1 METTPLQA
9 ISRDNFGK
17 GAARKL
23 RASGRLP
30 ALIYTAGSDPAHVTV
45 DPSELTAIFR
55 RSGNPNTL
63 LAIDVD
69 GASRTCLVKASQ
81 KHPLTRD
88 LIHVDFYEVDPSA
101 DVVVDVEVRPV
112 GKAVGMTKGGKVR
125 LLSRTVRLSCLPVN
139 IPAFVEV
146 DVTELD
152 LNDVLRVDKLTP
164 PEGCTLVYVQAY
176 NVVSIV
182 GRRTGGKGQ
191 GEG

>member
-9 ISRDNFGK
+9 TTRDNFGK
-17 GAARKL
+17 GAARKM
-23 RASGRLP
+23 RSSGRVP
-30 ALIYTAGSDPAHVTV
+30 GLIYTAGSEPAHISV
-45 DPSELTAIFR
+45 DPTELVAIFR

-69 GASRTCLVKASQ
+69 GSTHTCLVKASQ

-88 LIHVDFYEVDPSA
+88 LIHVDFYEVNPSEQ
-101 DVVVDVEVRPV
+101 VVVDVEVRPV
-112 GKAVGMTKGGKVR
+112 GKAVGMTKGGKIR
-125 LLSRTVRLSCLPVN
+125 ILSRSIRMSCLPAN
-139 IPAFVEV
+139 IPAFIEV

-152 LNDVLRVDKLTP
+152 VNDVLRVDKVTP

-182 GRRTGGKGQ
+182 GRRTGGKAQ